1 MKYIPYLSLKHIK
14 RFFGN
19 IFSFNSFKVFLVLI
33 TIGAWFYWFQYRPT
47 QIRKDCWQKVV
58 QEVSG
63 KGEVNRESMNKYFSL
78 CLVTKGLKSESLFQK

>member
-63 KGEVNRESMNKYFSL
+63 KGEVNRESMNNYFSV
-78 CLVTKGLKSESLFQK
+78 CLVGKGLKSESLF